1 MCVMNWQASFSR
13 TSAAP
18 SSPPALVLDDATLA
32 AVSRAIMG
40 RLDIVD
46 LVGRNTA
53 LEAAERVSLGWS
65 IERVLHLEYVLH
77 CVT

>member
-1 MCVMNWQASFSR
+1 MQASFSR
-13 TSAAP
+13 SSTTP

-53 LEAAERVSLGWS
+53 LEAAERVSFGRPTS
-65 IERVLHLEYVLH
+65 QFVVKSKFVL
-77 CVT
+77 